1 MDYVKWVNKNKSR
14 QKPILSEFQKYTM
27 SKMVNQLEDYT
38 TFSLALSIVSKPEP
52 FIQFLNEVCGYDV
65 EDKEISV
72 VWPQCPINTNSRLD
86 LLIGFS
92 MPHDKSE
99 VVSCLIIESKIEDEL
114 TDKQLKKYLGEFHNC
129 NYLAL
134 TKYPEKRVNVTNWDM
149 KTWQEIVDFEGMKN
163 LDNGLWA
170 EIFQSMAYQRIIVDL
185 RAEPKMDIDDFPKL
199 TATVNSV
206 MGKVFEH
213 YYSENIRNKLK
224 HLGFFYYDPKGDPNP
239 PHWNHMLNDQFLRC
253 NRFTIACEDRKLKR
267 YKSWFL
273 FGLFRWKNDED
284 DTMEWHAGAV
294 IERKP
299 EENPDEFKKEL
310 QDLQDEGTISE
321 EWVLFD
327 SDDSKGTDFGEHLV
341 AMKSR
346 PLDEFDECTNA
357 IQYINDII
365 SEMKDEPFASIC
377 KDIIYS

>member
-1 MDYVKWVNKNKSR
+1 
-14 QKPILSEFQKYTM
+14 M

-65 EDKEISV
+65 EDKEITV
-72 VWPQCPINTNSRLD
+72 VWPQCPINTKSRLD

-114 TDKQLKKYLGEFHNC
+114 TEEQLEKYLGEVHNC
-129 NYLAL
+129 NYLTL
-134 TKYPEKRVNVTNWDM
+134 TKYPEKKVNVTNWDM
-149 KTWQEIVDFEGMKN
+149 KTWQEIADFEGMKY
-163 LDNGLWA
+163 LDNDLWA
-170 EIFQSMAYQRIIVDL
+170 EIFQSMSCQGIIVDL
-185 RAEPKMDIDDFPKL
+185 RAEPKMDMNDFPKL
-199 TATVNSV
+199 IDTAKTI
-206 MGKVFEH
+206 MEEVFEH
-213 YYSENIRNKLK
+213 YHSNNIRNKLAP
-224 HLGFFYYDPKGDPNP
+224 LGFFYYKGKGTSDF
-239 PHWNHMLNDQFLRC
+239 WNHMLTDQLMRC
-253 NRFTIACEDRKLKR
+253 NRFTIACEDRKSTTRK
-267 YKSWFL
+267 YKSWLL
-273 FGLFRWKNDED
+273 FGLFLWKNDGN

-299 EENPDEFKKEL
+299 DQKFDDFKKEL

-327 SDDSKGTDFGEHLV
+327 SIDSIDTDFGGHLV
-341 AMKSR
+341 AMKSK